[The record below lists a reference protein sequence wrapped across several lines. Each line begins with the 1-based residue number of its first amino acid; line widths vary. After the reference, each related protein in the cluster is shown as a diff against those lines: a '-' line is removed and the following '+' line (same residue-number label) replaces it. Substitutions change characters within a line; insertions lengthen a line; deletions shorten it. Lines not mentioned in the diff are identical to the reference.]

1 MTQDKY
7 NRKPRQPESEFHK
20 IPPCA
25 PEIEP
30 AVLGALMIDKNAYP
44 LVYEILSPETFRD
57 PRNQMVYAAIQ
68 ELRRQSNPCDIL
80 SVTEQIAKMGNLE
93 GIGGPCYVTELS
105 SRVAS
110 SANIEYHANILAQKK
125 LGRDYIDLADKIQ
138 KMAFDETADNDDIA
152 PFIINT
158 IISLNPTKRDG
169 YQQVDPIFRKT
180 IDRLSILSGKDISG
194 VPSGFKE
201 IDELTT
207 GWQGGDLII
216 GAARPAM
223 GKTSFITSMALNTA
237 VKYKIPVGIASLE
250 MTKEQ
255 IAHRLMSNL
264 MEIPGKKFLTGK
276 FELEEWDRIDK
287 YLNLLLGVP
296 LYIDDTPGISVY
308 DFKLKAH
315 QLVKEHGVKLL
326 IVDYLQLMNANGAK
340 FHNRVEEVGIISRE
354 LKNTAKELDIPIIA
368 LSQLNRSVEKRE
380 GLEGKRPQLSD
391 LRESGAIE
399 QDADVVFFIH
409 RPEYYHIYVDDNG
422 RDLKG
427 KAQIIFAKHRKGDC
441 GDVVLNFT
449 PQYTRFSD
457 SFYSTPF

>member
-1 MTQDKY
+1 MIQYKL
-7 NRKPRQPESEFHK
+7 
-20 IPPCA
+20 PCD
-25 PEIEP
+25 PEIEQ
-30 AVLGALMIDKNAYP
+30 AVLGALMIDKDAYP
-44 LVYEILSPETFRD
+44 LVYEILSPETFIV

-68 ELRRQSNPCDIL
+68 ELRRLSIPSDIL
-80 SVTEQIAKMGNLE
+80 AVANQLAKMGNLADV
-93 GIGGPCYVTELS
+93 GGPVYMTELS
-105 SRVAS
+105 SKVTS
-110 SANIEYHANILAQKK
+110 SANIEHYANIIALKK
-125 LGRDYIDLADKIQ
+125 LARDYIKLGEDISKWASDKPEE
-138 KMAFDETADNDDIA
+138 ADDIE
-152 PFIINT
+152 PFIINKL
-158 IISLNPTKRDG
+158 ISLNPTKRDG
-169 YQQVDPIFRKT
+169 YQQVDPILKKV
-180 IDRLSILSGKDISG
+180 IDKLSTLSGEEISG

-207 GWQGGDLII
+207 GWQRGDLII

-223 GKTSFITSMALNTA
+223 GKTSFITSMALKTA
-237 VKYKIPVGIASLE
+237 VRYKIPVGIASLE
-250 MTKEQ
+250 MPDEQ
-255 IAHRLMSNL
+255 IVHRLMSNL
-264 MEIPGKKFLTGK
+264 FEIPGKKFLTGK
-276 FELEEWDRIDK
+276 FELEEWDKIDK
-287 YLNLLLGVP
+287 NLNSLLGVP

-308 DFKLKAH
+308 DFKMKAY
-315 QLVKEHGVKLL
+315 QLVREHGVKLL

-368 LSQLNRSVEKRE
+368 LSQLNRSVEKRD

-409 RPEYYHIYVDDNG
+409 RPEYYHMYVDDRG

-457 SFYSTPF
+457 PF